1 MKKLLYLVTIPLSA
15 RAFLWGQLQHFSQH
29 GYDVH
34 LASSPA
40 PRDELLTVAHREG
53 VQAHFVPLAREIS
66 LKHDVLALADTW
78 KLLRQLKPS
87 VTNVGTPKAGL
98 IGGMAATL
106 SGVPARVYT
115 LHGLR
120 LETVQGPKRHLLVWM
135 ERLACACAHRVVCV
149 SPSLQKRAVELKL
162 VPAAKTLVLG
172 SGTSNGV
179 SVERYLPSAT
189 MLQQA
194 GELGMMLGLSPD
206 ALTVGFVGRFV
217 KDKGIAE
224 LLGAFEQL
232 YAVNSRLR
240 LLLLGDYEE
249 GDPVPAELRQTIETH
264 PGVIWAGFVADP
276 APYYQLMNVLAL
288 PTYREGFPT
297 VPLEAAAAGKPV
309 VATNATGAMDA
320 VVDGVTGFTVP
331 VGDTEALTDA
341 LRRLLNDKALAVQF
355 GHAGQERVLREFQPQ
370 HVWEAMDRLYQDLLA
385 EARTRK
391 GQHLKRAVDV
401 VVAGVG
407 LAVLGLPMLALGGV
421 VRLKLGS
428 PILFSQKRPGLH
440 AQPFIMH
447 KFRTMRDAVD
457 SHGQPLPDS
466 ERMTPLGRF
475 LRASSMD
482 ELPGLFNVLR
492 GDMSLVG
499 PRPLLMEYLDRYTP
513 EQARRHEVR
522 PGITGWAQV
531 NGRNAIAWDE
541 KFRLD
546 VWYVEN
552 RSLALDLKILWTTV
566 QKVFKREG
574 ISAAGEA
581 TMPKF
586 MGTPSNET

>member
-1 MKKLLYLVTIPLSA
+1 MKKLFYMVTIPLSA
-15 RAFLWGQLQHFSQH
+15 RAFLRGQLQHFSQR

-40 PRDELLTVAHREG
+40 PKDEMLAVAQHEG
-53 VQAHFVPLAREIS
+53 VQPHFIPLAREIS
-66 LKHDVLALADTW
+66 LKLDVLALAATW
-78 KLLRQLKPS
+78 KLLRQIKPS

-98 IGGMAATL
+98 IGGMAAAL

-162 VPAAKTLVLG
+162 VPATKTVVLG
-172 SGTSNGV
+172 SGTSNGI
-179 SVERYLPSAT
+179 SVERYLPSTSTLEQAT
-189 MLQQA
+189 VLSTK
-194 GELGMMLGLSPD
+194 LGLSAD
-206 ALTVGFVGRFV
+206 TLTVGFVGRFV
-217 KDKGIAE
+217 NDKGIAE

-264 PGVIWAGFVADP
+264 PGVVRAGFVSDP
-276 APYYQLMNVLAL
+276 APYYQLMDVLAL
-288 PTYREGFPT
+288 PTHREGFPT

-309 VATNATGAMDA
+309 VASNATGAVDA
-320 VVDGVTGFTVP
+320 VIDGVTGFTVP
-331 VGDTEALTDA
+331 VGDTQALTNA
-341 LRRLLNDKALAVQF
+341 LQRLLDDKALAVQF
-355 GHAGQERVLREFQPQ
+355 GRAGQERVLREFQPQ
-370 HVWEAMDRLYQDLLA
+370 HIWEALDGLYQTLLA
-385 EARTRK
+385 EAQTRNLK

-401 VVAGVG
+401 GVAGIS

-440 AQPFIMH
+440 GKPFTMH
-447 KFRTMRDAVD
+447 KFRTMRDALD

-466 ERMTPLGRF
+466 ERMTPLGRL
-475 LRASSMD
+475 LRASSLD

-499 PRPLLMEYLDRYTP
+499 PRPLLMDYLDRYTA

-531 NGRNAIAWDE
+531 NGRNAISWEE
-541 KFRLD
+541 KFELD
-546 VWYVEN
+546 VWYVDN
-552 RSLALDLKILWTTV
+552 RSLTLDLKILWMTV

-581 TMPKF
+581 TMPRF
-586 MGTPSNET
+586 EGQGET